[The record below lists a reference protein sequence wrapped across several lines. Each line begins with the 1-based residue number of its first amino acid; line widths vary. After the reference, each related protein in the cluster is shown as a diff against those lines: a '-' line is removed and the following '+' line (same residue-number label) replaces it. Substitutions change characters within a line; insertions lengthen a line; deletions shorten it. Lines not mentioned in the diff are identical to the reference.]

1 VSSTPTRPSA
11 PPGAASDAVLELGRG
26 LGHEVRD
33 ARPFWQALTHR
44 SFTNERPGVA
54 PEHNETLEFLG
65 DSVMGLAAALLLRE
79 TFPAA
84 REGELTRRRADLVC
98 EKTLARIAQDLDI
111 GPSLRLGRG
120 EERSGG
126 RTKARLLASAL
137 EATVAAVLLD
147 SDIETA
153 LEVARRLLA
162 PHLDARAP
170 GEDDFK
176 SRVQEHL
183 QAAARGTPRYELVG
197 HEGPEH
203 ARIFFVAILVE
214 GHELARGQGRSKLE
228 AEQAAAR
235 MAFEGL
241 TKTSASEP

>member
-1 VSSTPTRPSA
+1 MSPTSVRPSA
-11 PPGAASDAVLELGRG
+11 PPTSASDPVLELARA
-26 LGHEVRD
+26 LGHEVKD
-33 ARPFWQALTHR
+33 PRPFWQALTHR
-44 SFTNERPGVA
+44 SFTNERPDLA
-54 PEHNETLEFLG
+54 PDHNETLEFLG
-65 DSVMGLAAALLLRE
+65 DSVVGLAAAMLLRE

-98 EKTLARIAQDLDI
+98 EKTLARIAQDLEI

-137 EATVAAVLLD
+137 EAAIAAVLLD
-147 SDIETA
+147 SSVDTA
-153 LEVARRLLA
+153 LDVARRLLV
-162 PHLDARAP
+162 PHVDARAP

-183 QAAARGTPRYELVG
+183 QAAGKGTPRYELVG

-203 ARIFFVAILVE
+203 ARTFFVAIALE
-214 GHELARGQGRSKLE
+214 GRELARGQGRSKLE

-235 MAFEGL
+235 TALEQL
-241 TKTSASEP
+241 TKPSGAEP